1 MSTTELN
8 KTAME
13 LLALKDMIAQLEA
26 EAESLTDQI
35 KAAMVDAGQ
44 ESIEGIGWKAS
55 WKNVNSTRL
64 DTKRFKAE
72 QADLYQQYSK
82 TSTVTRFILK
92 SA

>member
-55 WKNVNSTRL
+55 WKNVNSPRL

-72 QADLYQQYSK
+72 QAVLYQQYSK